1 MPSDNQT
8 NKSNRKVKSVN
19 KGAVLSD
26 ISKLNQI
33 LTSCSGSLYVVQNNR
48 IVFHNPQF
56 TGLTGYSSNEIEKM
70 NFTDLVHPKDKKLI
84 NLLFSN
90 NFREISQKSSRSYT
104 FRALHKTGEMIWLK
118 SNVSLI
124 DWNGEPAL
132 LDNCFDITQQKEFEQ
147 KLVEEE
153 QNFRLLVNGFED
165 MVFIIGK
172 RGSVVQG
179 NRSVYN
185 RLGYNEHEV
194 ILKAFSGFF
203 PSSQREEVR
212 KLVAE
217 AFFGKRVNFSS
228 ELIKSNGKSIPVEA
242 RFFLGSWSQKEV
254 VFAVC
259 QDISQ
264 RIEAERIV
272 RVSEEKFSKA
282 FETNAV
288 MMTISTFEGGKFI
301 DVNDT
306 FLNTTGFKRDQVIG
320 HTSYELGIFPEIG
333 LREQLKQLIRRE
345 GKASDIETTMINS
358 KGKRLLCN
366 FSAELI
372 EIQGELCLLV
382 VMTDIT
388 EKRLAEEKIML
399 SEQRFRQLAEL
410 LPEKVFEADNLGMI
424 TFMNHYLLSFF
435 GYESSKFSEG
445 IHITSLFSRKSQS
458 IIRDYLRK
466 SKSSPELPSVE
477 LMAQR
482 SDGTQFPALTHIT
495 AIFENGKVNRYMGV
509 MVDISVR
516 KEQEMELIKA
526 KEQAEEASKAKEQF
540 LSTMSHEIR
549 TPMNAVIGM
558 ANILLQENPMP
569 HQMENLTTL
578 KFSAEGLMGLL
589 NDILDFNKIEAGKL
603 IINRYPL
610 NLKTLI
616 EGIWN
621 VHKHIA
627 KKKGITLELNFDP
640 EIPHNLLGDT
650 LRINQI
656 ITNLTSNAIKFT
668 EYGKVIIKVK
678 LEKETKQT
686 ASVFFSVC
694 DTGIGIPTEKQKLVF
709 QEFTQANYQTAR
721 KYGGTGLGLAISRQL
736 VSLMKGEIEL
746 RSQPNKGSEFFFTL
760 TFRKSRQ
767 EATQMDEQHAL
778 LPKLIK
784 KKGQP
789 LKILVV
795 EDNEI
800 NSFIAIKFLKS
811 WGVSTELAE
820 NGEIAL
826 EMINSQEFDLILM
839 DLEMPVM
846 NGYEAAN
853 QIRKLNDP
861 IKRKIPIIALTASA
875 MLDVQKKIFN
885 LGMNGFVLKPFNP
898 SDLQRKIADLL
909 KLS

>member
-1 MPSDNQT
+1 MSSDNEHSNGKT
-8 NKSNRKVKSVN
+8 RVKTAKKST
-19 KGAVLSD
+19 VLTD
-26 ISKLNQI
+26 LDKLNQI
-33 LTSCSGSLYVVQNNR
+33 VTSCSGSLYIVQNNR
-48 IVFHNPQF
+48 VVFHNPQF
-56 TGLTGYSSNEIEKM
+56 SQLTGYQPKEIEKM
-70 NFTDLVHPKDKKLI
+70 HFSDLVHTKDRKLI

-90 NFREISQKSSRSYT
+90 SFKEISQKSSRSYT
-104 FRALHKTGEMIWLK
+104 FRVVNKAGEMLWLK

-172 RGSVVQG
+172 RGAVVQV

-185 RLGYNEHEV
+185 RLGYSEHEIV
-194 ILKAFSGFF
+194 LKGFSGFF
-203 PSSQREEVR
+203 PNNQREEVR
-212 KLVAE
+212 KLVSE

-228 ELIKSNGKSIPVEA
+228 EFIKSNGKSIPVEA
-242 RFFLGSWSQKEV
+242 RFFLGNWSQKEV
-254 VFAVC
+254 VFVIC
-259 QDISQ
+259 QDISL
-264 RIEAERIV
+264 RLEAERIV
-272 RVSEEKFSKA
+272 KVSEEKFSKA
-282 FETNAV
+282 FDNNAV
-288 MMTISTFEGGKFI
+288 MMTISTFEEGRFI
-301 DVNDT
+301 DVNET
-306 FLNTTGFKRDQVIG
+306 FLDAIGLKRDQVIG
-320 HTSYELGIFPEIG
+320 RTSSELGFFPDIG

-345 GKASDIETTMINS
+345 GKASDIETTMINA
-358 KGKRLLCN
+358 KGKQFLCN

-372 EIQGELCLLV
+372 DIQGEPCLLV

-388 EKRLAEEKIML
+388 EKRQAEEKILL

-410 LPEKVFEADNLGMI
+410 LPEKVFEADSNGMI
-424 TFMNHYLLSFF
+424 TFMNRYLLSFF
-435 GYESSKFSEG
+435 GFDDTRFTEG
-445 IHITSLFSRKSQS
+445 IQIASLFSRKNQK
-458 IIRDYLRK
+458 IIKDYLKK
-466 SKSSPELPSVE
+466 SKSFPELPSVE

-495 AIFENGKVNRYMGV
+495 AVFENGKVNRYMGV

-516 KEQEMELIKA
+516 KEQELELIKA

-569 HQMENLTTL
+569 YQMENLTTL
-578 KFSAEGLMGLL
+578 KFSAEGLMALL
-589 NDILDFNKIEAGKL
+589 NDILDFNKIEAGKF
-603 IINRYPL
+603 IVNRYPM
-610 NLKTLI
+610 NLKTLV
-616 EGIWN
+616 EGICN

-627 KKKGITLELNFDP
+627 KKKGVTLELDFDAS
-640 EIPHNLLGDT
+640 IPQSMLGDS

-656 ITNLTSNAIKFT
+656 LTNLTSNAIKFT
-668 EYGKVIIKVK
+668 DNGEVLIKVQ

-686 ASVFFSVC
+686 AAVFFSVR

-736 VSLMKGEIEL
+736 VSLMKGTIEL

-760 TFRKSRQ
+760 SFRKTKQDYVNKS
-767 EATQMDEQHAL
+767 EQSAP
-778 LPKLIK
+778 PKLVK
-784 KKGQP
+784 KRGQP
-789 LKILVV
+789 LRILVV

-800 NSFIAIKFLKS
+800 NSFIAIKFLRS
-811 WGVSTELAE
+811 WGVITELAE

-826 EMINSQEFDLILM
+826 EMIKSNDFDLILM

-846 NGYEAAN
+846 NGYEATN
-853 QIRKLNDP
+853 HIRKFDDP
-861 IKRKIPIIALTASA
+861 IKSKIPIIALTASA
-875 MLDVQKKIFN
+875 MLDVQKKIFS

-909 KLS
+909 KIY